1 VQKSHFFDRMVFM
14 DNIRNFCIIA
24 HIDHGKSTLADRLL
38 ELTGTVSKR
47 DMKAQLLD
55 SMDLERE
62 RGITIKLQPARMDY
76 HYEMTND
83 KFQMSNQIQNPNV
96 KKGKFILNLI
106 DTPGHVDFG
115 YEVSRSLAAVEGAL
129 LIVDAAQG
137 IQAQTL
143 ANAYQAQDQ
152 GLVMIPVINK
162 IDLPA
167 AEPEKVANELINT
180 FGFKKEE
187 MIYVSAKTGQGVDEV
202 LDAIVERIPAPTG
215 NATGD
220 LRALIFD
227 SKYDSYRG
235 VITYVRVVDGEIK
248 SGDIINLMFANKKT
262 DALEVGYFKP
272 EMVKSGK
279 LLAGEIGYI
288 VTSLKDISLAGVGD
302 TVTLEKT
309 KETVQSLPGY
319 MKVKPTVFAGIYPA
333 DSNDL
338 NKLREGLSKLK
349 MNDAALEFTGENSP
363 VLGLGFRVGFLGM
376 LHLDIIKER
385 LEREFSLELI
395 ITHPTVGYEIDLT
408 NGDKIRTSNPADF
421 PGVDRIKSIA
431 EPWVRTEILLP
442 KSYVGQ
448 VIEMLARYRGI
459 FKEVKYLDENKALI
473 LYEIPLAV
481 MIKDFYDDLKSVS
494 SGYASLNYE
503 HIGLRVGDL
512 VKMDVLL
519 AGDKIE
525 SLSQIVDRGEA
536 QKLGN
541 EIVSKL
547 KKLIPKQ
554 MFEVSIQAAIGSKI
568 LARENMSAMKK
579 DVAGYLYGGDR
590 TRKDKL
596 INKQKEGKKKMK
608 ALGRVNV
615 PSSVF
620 LDLMKK

>member
-1 VQKSHFFDRMVFM
+1 MN
-14 DNIRNFCIIA
+14 NIRNFCIIA

-38 ELTGTVSKR
+38 EFTGTVSKR
-47 DMKAQLLD
+47 EMKEQLLD

-62 RGITIKLQPARMDY
+62 RGITIKLQPARMNY
-76 HYEMTND
+76 KEY
-83 KFQMSNQIQNPNV
+83 
-96 KKGKFILNLI
+96 ILNLI
-106 DTPGHVDFG
+106 DTPGHVDFS

-129 LIVDAAQG
+129 LIVDASQG

-152 GLVMIPVINK
+152 GLTLIPVINK

-167 AEPEKVANELINT
+167 ADREKVANELINT

-187 MIYVSAKTGQGVDEV
+187 MIYVSAKTGEGIEEV
-202 LDAIVERIPAPTG
+202 LEAIVERIPAPK
-215 NATGD
+215 GD
-220 LRALIFD
+220 EKGTLRALVFD
-227 SKYDSYRG
+227 SNYDSYRG
-235 VITYVRVVDGEIK
+235 VIAYVRVFDGELKNNDSLFLI
-248 SGDIINLMFANKKT
+248 SASKKT
-262 DALEVGYFKP
+262 DAIEVGYFKP
-272 EMVKSGK
+272 KMLKADK

-288 VTSLKDISLAGVGD
+288 VTSMKDISLVGVGD
-302 TVTLEKT
+302 TITLDKD
-309 KETVQSLPGY
+309 KEGTLPLPGY
-319 MKVKPTVFAGIYPA
+319 KKVKPTVFAGVYPA
-333 DSNDL
+333 DSDDL

-385 LEREFSLELI
+385 LEREFGLELI
-395 ITHPTVGYEIDLT
+395 ITHPTVGYEIELT
-408 NGDKIRTSNPADF
+408 NGEKVSTSNPADF
-421 PGVDRIKSIA
+421 PGVDRIQAIS
-431 EPWVRTEILLP
+431 EPWVTTEILLP
-442 KSYVGQ
+442 KTHVGP
-448 VIEMLARYRGI
+448 VLDMLGRYRGAFREI
-459 FKEVKYLDENKALI
+459 KYLDESKALI
-473 LYEIPLAV
+473 IYEIPLAV

-503 HIGLRVGDL
+503 HIGLREGNL
-512 VKMDVLL
+512 AKMDILL
-519 AGDKIE
+519 AGDKVE
-525 SLSQIVDRGEA
+525 SLAQIVDKEEA

-541 EIVSKL
+541 EIVAKL

-554 MFEVSIQAAIGSKI
+554 MFEVSIQAAIGAKI

-590 TRKDKL
+590 SRKDKL

>member
-1 VQKSHFFDRMVFM
+1 MK
-14 DNIRNFCIIA
+14 NIRNFCIIA

-76 HYEMTND
+76 SYEISNSQFPISNKFSMTNGQKD
-83 KFQMSNQIQNPNV
+83 I
-96 KKGKFILNLI
+96 FILNLI

-167 AEPEKVANELINT
+167 AEPEKVAQELINT
-180 FGFKKEE
+180 FGFKEDE
-187 MIYVSAKTGQGVDEV
+187 MIYCSAKTGEGVDDV
-202 LDAIVERIPAPTG
+202 LQAIVERIPAPKG
-215 NATGD
+215 NPEGS
-220 LRALIFD
+220 LRALVFD
-227 SKYDSYRG
+227 SNYDSYRG
-235 VITYVRVVDGEIK
+235 VITYIRVIDGELK
-248 SGDIINLMFANKKT
+248 NNDIINFMSLDKKA
-262 DALEVGYFKP
+262 DALEVGVFKP
-272 EMVKSGK
+272 KMTRAEK
-279 LLAGEIGYI
+279 LSAGEIGYI

-309 KETVQSLPGY
+309 KDVVEKLPGY
-319 MKVKPTVFAGIYPA
+319 KKVKPTVFAGVYPA
-333 DSNDL
+333 DSNNL

-349 MNDAALEFTGENSP
+349 MNDAALEFIGENSP

-385 LEREFSLELI
+385 LEREFGLELI
-395 ITHPTVGYEIDLT
+395 ITHPTVGYEIELT
-408 NGDKIRTSNPADF
+408 NGDTIYTSNPADF
-421 PGVDRIKSIA
+421 PGVDKLKRIS
-431 EPWVRTEILLP
+431 EPWVQTEILLP
-442 KSYVGQ
+442 KDYVGQ
-448 VIEMLARYRGI
+448 VLEMLSRYRGVY
-459 FKEVKYLDENKALI
+459 KEVKYLDESKALI
-473 LYEIPLAV
+473 IYDIPLAV

-503 HIGLRVGDL
+503 HTGLREGDL
-512 VKMDVLL
+512 VKMDILL
-519 AGDKIE
+519 AGDVIGSLAQIIDRTEAE
-525 SLSQIVDRGEA
+525 SLGREIVD
-536 QKLGN
+536 
-541 EIVSKL
+541 KL
-547 KKLIPKQ
+547 KKIIPKQ
-554 MFEVSIQAAIGSKI
+554 MFEVSIQAAIGSRI
-568 LARENMSAMKK
+568 LARETLSAMKK

-590 TRKDKL
+590 SRKDKL

-608 ALGRVNV
+608 ALGKVNV

>member
-1 VQKSHFFDRMVFM
+1 MK
-14 DNIRNFCIIA
+14 NIRNFCIIA

-47 DMKAQLLD
+47 EMKDQLLD
-55 SMDLERE
+55 TMDLERE

-76 HYEMTND
+76 KLQATSY
-83 KFQMSNQIQNPNV
+83 
-96 KKGKFILNLI
+96 ILNLI
-106 DTPGHVDFG
+106 DTPGHVDFA

-129 LIVDAAQG
+129 LIVDATQG

-152 GLVMIPVINK
+152 GLVLIPVINK

-187 MIYVSAKTGQGVDEV
+187 MIYVSAKTGQNVEQV
-202 LDAIVERIPAPTG
+202 LEAIVERIPAPKG
-215 NATGD
+215 NEKGNP
-220 LRALIFD
+220 RALIFD
-227 SKYDSYRG
+227 SKYDPYRG
-235 VITYVRVVDGEIK
+235 VVAYIRIFDGELK
-248 SGDIINLMFANKKT
+248 SGEKVFLTQARRGA
-262 DALEVGYFKP
+262 DALEIGYFKP
-272 EMVKSGK
+272 GMLKTEK

-288 VTSLKDISLAGVGD
+288 VTSLKDISQVAVGD
-302 TVTLEKT
+302 TLTLDKFKDNT
-309 KETVQSLPGY
+309 TPLPGY
-319 MKVKPTVFAGIYPA
+319 KKIKPTVFAGIYPS
-333 DSNDL
+333 DSNEL

-349 MNDAALEFTGENSP
+349 MNDASLEFVGENSP
-363 VLGLGFRVGFLGM
+363 VLGLGFRCGFLGM

-385 LEREFSLELI
+385 LEREFGLELI
-395 ITHPTVGYEIDLT
+395 ITHPTVGYEIELT
-408 NGDKIRTSNPADF
+408 NGEIIQTSNPADF
-421 PGVDRIKSIA
+421 PDAGRIKKIS
-431 EPWVRTEILLP
+431 EPWVATEILLP

-448 VIEMLARYRGI
+448 VLEMLGRYRGI
-459 FKEVKYLDENKALI
+459 YKEIKYLDENKALI
-473 LYEIPLAV
+473 LYDIPLAV

-503 HIGLRVGDL
+503 HIGLKEGNL
-512 VKMDVLL
+512 VKMDILL

-525 SLSQIVDRGEA
+525 SLAQIVEKKEA
-536 QKLGN
+536 LEVGK
-541 EIVSKL
+541 EIVGKL
-547 KKLIPKQ
+547 KKIIPRQ
-554 MFEVSIQAAIGSKI
+554 MFGVSIQAAVGARI
-568 LARENMSAMKK
+568 LARETLSAMKK
-579 DVAGYLYGGDR
+579 DVIGYLYGGDR

-596 INKQKEGKKKMK
+596 LKKQKEGKKKMK

>member
-1 VQKSHFFDRMVFM
+1 MK
-14 DNIRNFCIIA
+14 NIRNFCIIA

-47 DMKAQLLD
+47 EMKDQLLD
-55 SMDLERE
+55 TMDLERE
-62 RGITIKLQPARMDY
+62 RGITIKLQPARMNY
-76 HYEMTND
+76 KEY
-83 KFQMSNQIQNPNV
+83 
-96 KKGKFILNLI
+96 ILNLI
-106 DTPGHVDFG
+106 DTPGHVDFA

-129 LIVDAAQG
+129 LIVDATQG

-143 ANAYQAQDQ
+143 ANAYQAQEQ
-152 GLVMIPVINK
+152 GLTLIPIINK

-167 AEPEKVANELINT
+167 ADREKVAGELINT

-187 MIYVSAKTGQGVDEV
+187 MIYVSAKTGEGVEKV
-202 LDAIVERIPAPTG
+202 LEAIVERIPAPGHPMSG
-215 NATGD
+215 NSPTLDVRVVRAD
-220 LRALIFD
+220 KPDKLRALVFD

-235 VITYVRVVDGEIK
+235 VIAFVRVFDGEVK
-248 SGDIINLMFANKKT
+248 SGEKIFLVSAKKGAE
-262 DALEVGYFKP
+262 ALEIGYFKP
-272 EMVKSGK
+272 GMLESGK

-288 VTSLKDISLAGVGD
+288 VTSLKDISLVGVGD
-302 TVTLEKT
+302 TITLEKF
-309 KETVQSLPGY
+309 KEDISPLPGY
-319 MKVKPTVFAGIYPA
+319 KKVKPTVFAGIYPA

-385 LEREFSLELI
+385 LEREFNLELI
-395 ITHPTVGYEIDLT
+395 ITHPTVGYEIELT
-408 NGDKIRTSNPADF
+408 NGEKIATSNPAEF
-421 PGVDRIKSIA
+421 PGLERTKSIS
-431 EPWVRTEILLP
+431 EPWVTTEILLP
-442 KSYVGQ
+442 KTFVGS
-448 VIEMLARYRGI
+448 VLDMLGRYRGI
-459 FKEVKYLDENKALI
+459 YREVKYIDESKALI
-473 LYEIPLAV
+473 IYEVPLAV

-503 HIGLRVGDL
+503 HIGLREGNL
-512 VKMDVLL
+512 AKMDVLL

-525 SLSQIVDRGEA
+525 SLSQIVDKDEA
-536 QKLGN
+536 QKAGN

-547 KKLIPKQ
+547 KKLIPRQ
-554 MFEVSIQAAIGSKI
+554 MFEVSIQAAIGSRI

-615 PSSVF
+615 PSNVF

>member
-1 VQKSHFFDRMVFM
+1 MQNVAFFDIINIMK
-14 DNIRNFCIIA
+14 NIRNFCIIA

-47 DMKAQLLD
+47 EMKEQLLD
-55 SMDLERE
+55 TMDLERE
-62 RGITIKLQPARMDY
+62 RGITIKLQPARMN
-76 HYEMTND
+76 YESRIMD
-83 KFQMSNQIQNPNV
+83 QE
-96 KKGKFILNLI
+96 FILNLI
-106 DTPGHVDFG
+106 DTPGHVDFA

-129 LIVDAAQG
+129 LIVDATQG

-152 GLVMIPVINK
+152 GLVLIPVINK

-167 AEPEKVANELINT
+167 ADREKVANELINT

-187 MIYVSAKTGQGVDEV
+187 MIYVSAKTGEGVERV
-202 LDAIVERIPAPTG
+202 LEAIVERVPHPKG
-215 NATGD
+215 DEKGD
-220 LRALIFD
+220 LRALVFD

-235 VITYVRVVDGEIK
+235 VIAFIRVFDGEVK
-248 SGDIINLMFANKKT
+248 SNEKIFLVSAKKGAE
-262 DALEVGYFKP
+262 ALEVGYFKP
-272 EMVKSGK
+272 SMLESGK

-288 VTSLKDISLAGVGD
+288 VTSLKDISQVSVGD
-302 TVTLEKT
+302 TITLDKF
-309 KETVQSLPGY
+309 KEDISPLPGY
-319 MKVKPTVFAGIYPA
+319 KKVKPTVFAGIYPA

-385 LEREFSLELI
+385 LGREFGLELI
-395 ITHPTVGYEIDLT
+395 ITHPTVGYEIELT
-408 NGDKIRTSNPADF
+408 DGKTVSTSNPADF
-421 PGVDRIKSIA
+421 PSADKIKKIS
-431 EPWVRTEILLP
+431 EPWVATEILLP

-448 VIEMLARYRGI
+448 VLEMLGRYRGI
-459 FKEVKYLDENKALI
+459 YKEVKYLDENKALI
-473 LYEIPLAV
+473 LYDIPLAV

-494 SGYASLNYE
+494 SGYASLNYD
-503 HIGLRVGDL
+503 HIGLREGDL
-512 VKMDVLL
+512 AKMDILL

-525 SLSQIVDRGEA
+525 SLSQVVDREEA
-536 QKLGN
+536 QKIGN
-541 EIVSKL
+541 EVVGKL

>member
-1 VQKSHFFDRMVFM
+1 ME
-14 DNIRNFCIIA
+14 NIRNFCIIA

-38 ELTGTVSKR
+38 ELTSTVSKR
-47 DMKAQLLD
+47 EMKEQLLD
-55 SMDLERE
+55 TMDLERE
-62 RGITIKLQPARMDY
+62 RGITIKLQPARME
-76 HYEMTND
+76 YELKNSE
-83 KFQMSNQIQNPNV
+83 FRIQNSLTQDS
-96 KKGKFILNLI
+96 KFILNLI
-106 DTPGHVDFG
+106 DTPGHVDFA

-129 LIVDAAQG
+129 LIVDASQG

-152 GLVMIPVINK
+152 GLTLIPVINK

-167 AEPEKVANELINT
+167 ADREKVANELINT

-187 MIYVSAKTGQGVDEV
+187 MIYVSAKTGEGVEDV
-202 LDAIVERIPAPTG
+202 LKAIVERVPAPKG
-215 NATGD
+215 SEHGV

-227 SKYDSYRG
+227 ANYDSYRG
-235 VITYVRVVDGEIK
+235 VIAYIRVVDGEIK
-248 SGDIINLMFANKKT
+248 NNDKIFLVSAKKGAE
-262 DALEVGYFKP
+262 ALEIGYFQP
-272 EMVKSGK
+272 QMIKSDVIK
-279 LLAGEIGYI
+279 AGETGYI
-288 VTSLKDISLAGVGD
+288 VTSLKDISLVGVGD
-302 TVTLEKT
+302 TVTLDKD
-309 KETVQSLPGY
+309 KEGVVALPGY
-319 MKVKPTVFAGIYPA
+319 KKVKPTVFAGVYPA

-349 MNDAALEFTGENSP
+349 MNDAALEFIGENSP
-363 VLGLGFRVGFLGM
+363 VLGLGFRCGFLGM

-385 LEREFSLELI
+385 LDREFGLELI
-395 ITHPTVGYEIDLT
+395 ITHPTVGYEIELT
-408 NGDKIRTSNPADF
+408 NGSKVATSNPAEF
-421 PGVDRIKSIA
+421 PGVDRIKSIS
-431 EPWVRTEILLP
+431 EPWVATEILLP
-442 KSYVGQ
+442 KSHVGG
-448 VIEMLARYRGI
+448 VLDMLGRYRGI
-459 FKEVKYLDENKALI
+459 YKEVKYLDESKALI
-473 LYEIPLAV
+473 MYDIPLAV

-503 HIGLRVGDL
+503 HIGLREGNL
-512 VKMDVLL
+512 AKMDILL

-525 SLSQIVDRGEA
+525 SLAQIVDKEEA
-536 QKLGN
+536 QKAGN

-554 MFEVSIQAAIGSKI
+554 MFEVSIQAALGAKI
-568 LARENMSAMKK
+568 LARENLSAMKK

-590 TRKDKL
+590 SRKDKL

>member
-1 VQKSHFFDRMVFM
+1 MRFM
-14 DNIRNFCIIA
+14 TNIRNFCIIA

-47 DMKAQLLD
+47 EMKEQLLD

-62 RGITIKLQPARMDY
+62 RGITIKLQPARMTY
-76 HYEMTND
+76 NLQLTTY
-83 KFQMSNQIQNPNV
+83 
-96 KKGKFILNLI
+96 ILNLI
-106 DTPGHVDFG
+106 DTPGHVDFS

-152 GLVMIPVINK
+152 GLVLIPIINK

-180 FGFKKEE
+180 FGFKMEE
-187 MIYVSAKTGQGVDEV
+187 MIYCSAKTGQGVDDI
-202 LDAIVERIPAPTG
+202 LKAIVERIPAPRGSTSG
-215 NATGD
+215 N

-227 SKYDSYRG
+227 STYDSYRG
-235 VITYVRVVDGEIK
+235 VITYVRVVDGELK
-248 SGDIINLMFANKKT
+248 SNDIINLMSANKKT

-272 EMVKSGK
+272 KMTKADK
-279 LLAGEIGYI
+279 LIAGEIGYI

-309 KETVQSLPGY
+309 KDSVQALPGY
-319 MKVKPTVFAGIYPA
+319 LRVKPTVFAGIYPA

-338 NKLREGLSKLK
+338 NRLREGLSKLK
-349 MNDAALEFTGENSP
+349 MNDAALDFTGENSP

-385 LEREFSLELI
+385 LEREFGLELI
-395 ITHPTVGYEIDLT
+395 ITHPTVGYEVTLT
-408 NGDKIRTSNPADF
+408 NGDMIRTSNPADF
-421 PGVDRIKSIA
+421 PGIDKIKAIS
-431 EPWVRTEILLP
+431 EPWVATEILLP

-448 VIEMLARYRGI
+448 VLEMLGRYRGVY
-459 FKEVKYLDENKALI
+459 KEIKYLDENKALI

-503 HIGLRVGDL
+503 HIGLREGDL

-525 SLSQIVDRGEA
+525 SLSQIVDREEA
-536 QKLGN
+536 QKAGN
-541 EIVSKL
+541 EIVGKL
-547 KKLIPKQ
+547 RKLIPKQ
-554 MFEVSIQAAIGSKI
+554 MFEVSIQAAIGAKI
-568 LARENMSAMKK
+568 LARENISAMKK

-590 TRKDKL
+590 SRKDKL

>member
-1 VQKSHFFDRMVFM
+1 
-14 DNIRNFCIIA
+14 
-24 HIDHGKSTLADRLL
+24 L

-47 DMKAQLLD
+47 EMKEQLLD

-76 HYEMTND
+76 EYKMTND

-96 KKGKFILNLI
+96 QKGKFILNLI

-152 GLVMIPVINK
+152 GLVMIPIINK

-202 LDAIVERIPAPTG
+202 LEAIVERVPAPKG
-215 NATGD
+215 NAKGD

-235 VITYVRVVDGEIK
+235 VITYIRVVDGELK
-248 SGDIINLMFANKKT
+248 NGDVINLMSANKKA
-262 DALEVGYFKP
+262 DALEIGYFKP
-272 EMVKSGK
+272 HMVKSEK
-279 LLAGEIGYI
+279 LIAGEIGYI

-319 MKVKPTVFAGIYPA
+319 MRVKPTVFAGIYPA
-333 DSNDL
+333 DSGDL

-363 VLGLGFRVGFLGM
+363 VLGLGFRCGFLGM
-376 LHLDIIKER
+376 LHLDIIRER
-385 LEREFSLELI
+385 LEREFNLDLVVTS
-395 ITHPTVGYEIDLT
+395 PTVGYELEFT
-408 NGDKIRTSNPADF
+408 NNEVVQTSNPADF
-421 PGVDRIKSIA
+421 PTADKIKRIS
-431 EPWVRTEILLP
+431 EPWVLTEILLP
-442 KSYVGQ
+442 KSYVGS
-448 VIEMLARYRGI
+448 VLEMLSGYRGI
-459 FKEVKYLDENKALI
+459 YKDVKYLDENKALI
-473 LYEIPLAV
+473 FYEVPLAV

-494 SGYASLNYE
+494 SGFASLNYE
-503 HIGLRVGDL
+503 HIGLREGNL
-512 VKMDVLL
+512 VKLDILL
-519 AGDKIE
+519 AGDKID
-525 SLSQIVDRGEA
+525 SLARIVDKNEA
-536 QKLGN
+536 QRVGR
-541 EIVSKL
+541 EMTEKL
-547 KKLIPKQ
+547 KKLIPRQ
-554 MFEVSIQAAIGSKI
+554 MFELVIQAAVGSNI
-568 LARENMSAMKK
+568 LARETLSAMKK
-579 DVAGYLYGGDR
+579 DVIGHLYGGDR

-596 INKQKEGKKKMK
+596 LKKQKEGKKKMK